1 MGAFKADVHGS
12 GLNGAL
18 NPRIEGR
25 VDDLLDARGRKIY
38 SLRRMLLHHKFIV
51 SAKRFSGKT
60 AIIDRTTGR
69 DVSYKKALIAAL
81 ILAEKFK
88 SYEPGELGIMIPT
101 SAGAILSVMGALIS
115 GRTPVMINY
124 STGAAENAEFAQ
136 NKCGF
141 HTIITSKALLEKIGC
156 RQVDGMVM
164 IEEIMDSISTADKLK
179 AAAKAVLPAS
189 LLTKLFSEAGTEND
203 NAVILFT
210 SGSEK
215 EPKTVQLTH
224 ANISANAAGLV
235 DAYGLRSDDIFLAN
249 LPYFHVFGQTAN
261 IWVPL
266 IAGMT
271 IVTYANPLD
280 YKAIPKIV
288 KEEKVSLIVGT
299 PTFFWG
305 YVHKSQPGDFETVRI
320 ALVGADKCPDALR
333 EAWLEKHGF
342 PLVEAYGTT
351 ETSPAITVNTPEHN
365 RPGSVGRPIPG
376 MEIRIENLET
386 GEPCTIG
393 ETGKVLTKGAS
404 VMKGYLN
411 DVEETSLRIKGGWY
425 DTGDMGYL
433 DVDGY
438 LWLAGRLKRFVK
450 IGGEMVSLVRVEDEL
465 ERVLPD
471 GVACCVVGL
480 PDPVKGARIVAAVT
494 GPIDEK
500 ATMKSLSGVLPNIA
514 LPQRFV
520 IVDELPM
527 MGSGKIDFR
536 AVTET
541 VASLGARV

>member
-1 MGAFKADVHGS
+1 
-12 GLNGAL
+12 
-18 NPRIEGR
+18 
-25 VDDLLDARGRKIY
+25 
-38 SLRRMLLHHKFIV
+38 MLLHHKFIV

-81 ILAEKFK
+81 ILADKFK
-88 SYEPGELGIMIPT
+88 AYEPGELGIMIPT
-101 SAGAILSVMGALIS
+101 SAGAALSILGALIS

-141 HTIITSKALLEKIGC
+141 QTIITSKALLEKIGC

-179 AAAKAVLPAS
+179 AAAKAVLPAP

-224 ANISANAAGLV
+224 ANISANAAGLI

-280 YKAIPKIV
+280 YKVIPKIV
-288 KEEKVSLIVGT
+288 KEEKVTLMVGT
-299 PTFFWG
+299 PTFFRG

-320 ALVGADKCPDALR
+320 ALVGADKCPDTLR

-351 ETSPAITVNTPEHN
+351 ETSPAITVNTPEDN

-376 MEIRIENLET
+376 MDVRIENLDT
-386 GEPCTIG
+386 GEPCAVG

-425 DTGDMGYL
+425 DTGDMGYF
-433 DVDGY
+433 DADGY

-465 ERVLPD
+465 ERVLPA
-471 GVACCVVGL
+471 GVDCCVVGL

-500 ATMKSLSGVLPNIA
+500 ATLKTLSHNLPNIA

-520 IVDELPM
+520 IMDELPM